1 MLSGMLQKVFKIREK
16 VAVNLG
22 GPEDEEKPFLEHLE
36 DLRTMLV
43 RIAMTLVI
51 SVFATFAFNQWLTD
65 TVQKPYVWAMNN
77 VSEEIAAELAEDPNA
92 YPADRP
98 PFEWKMPGTVKPQEG
113 FMASIN
119 VSLVAAV
126 IVSFPLLLVF
136 VLQFVMPGLRDNER
150 KVLWPA
156 LGIGFGL
163 FLTGVF
169 FSYFSVLPRAL
180 EFFALW
186 NYSKGFETIWM
197 LGDYITFSTRFILIF
212 GISFELPVVVMA
224 LVKLDFLSY
233 KVMSQTRKH
242 AIVAIAIFSAI
253 ITPTQDVMT
262 LMLLAGPL
270 YILYEICIWLARAI
284 EKKERALYP
293 EFYEEIDADQ
303 KALEEG
309 SDDDWD
315 NPDYNPWFGNDDDD
329 DDDDDLTGGSGARPR
344 AGTPPEKSESES
356 DVTSAESSE
365 TKSEPASDSTA
376 DEATSTLPE
385 SKPEGT
391 KTSDAA
397 SSESSDSDAPAPPTD
412 KPDAEKTL
420 EDFSKDDESK
430 SGS

>member
-1 MLSGMLQKVFKIREK
+1 MLSGMLHKVFKIREK

-22 GPEDEEKPFLEHLE
+22 GKEDEEKPFLEHLE

-43 RIAMTLVI
+43 RIAMTLII

-77 VSEEIAAELAEDPNA
+77 VAETIAAEVAEDPNA
-92 YPADRP
+92 YPTDRP

-126 IVSFPLLLVF
+126 IISFPLLLIF
-136 VLQFVMPGLRDNER
+136 LLQFVMPGLRDNER

-233 KVMSQTRKH
+233 QVMKKTRKH
-242 AIVAIAIFSAI
+242 AIIAITIFSAI
-253 ITPTQDVMT
+253 VTPTQDVLT
-262 LMLLAGPL
+262 LLLLAGPL
-270 YILYEICIWLARAI
+270 YVLYEICIWLARAI

-293 EFYEEIDADQ
+293 EFYAEQDADQ
-303 KALEEG
+303 KAIEEG
-309 SDDDWD
+309 TDDWD
-315 NPDYNPWFGNDDDD
+315 NPDYNPWFSDGDDD
-329 DDDDDLTGGSGARPR
+329 DDDDDLGGGARPR
-344 AGTPPEKSESES
+344 AAPPPEKE
-356 DVTSAESSE
+356 ESSE
-365 TKSEPASDSTA
+365 SRPKDDSSITDEP
-376 DEATSTLPE
+376 
-385 SKPEGT
+385 KPDVT
-391 KTSDAA
+391 DAA
-397 SSESSDSDAPAPPTD
+397 APSDTESGAEVPSATENEEAEPKPKP
-412 KPDAEKTL
+412 KPDSEKTL
-420 EDFSKDDESK
+420 EDFSKDDETN
-430 SGS
+430 

>member
-1 MLSGMLQKVFKIREK
+1 MLSGMLHKVFKIREK

-22 GPEDEEKPFLEHLE
+22 GKEDEEKPFLEHLE

-43 RIAMTLVI
+43 RIAMTLII

-65 TVQKPYVWAMNN
+65 TVQKPYVWAMNS
-77 VSEEIAAELAEDPNA
+77 VAETIAAEVAEDPNA
-92 YPADRP
+92 YPTDRP

-126 IVSFPLLLVF
+126 IVSFPLLLIF
-136 VLQFVMPGLRDNER
+136 ILQFVMPGLRDNER

-233 KVMSQTRKH
+233 QVMKKTRKH
-242 AIVAIAIFSAI
+242 AIVAIAIFSAV

-262 LMLLAGPL
+262 LMLLAVPL
-270 YILYEICIWLARAI
+270 YVLYEICIWLARAI

-293 EFYEEIDADQ
+293 EFYAEQDADQ
-303 KALEEG
+303 KAIEEG
-309 SDDDWD
+309 TDDWD
-315 NPDYNPWFGNDDDD
+315 NPDYNPWFSDDDD
-329 DDDDDLTGGSGARPR
+329 DDDDDLGGSGAGAKPH
-344 AGTPPEKSESES
+344 AGTPPEKADPSEEPGEATAVTDESRAAPDPDAKDASTPPDESKSEPEAEAPSAAESESES
-356 DVTSAESSE
+356 E
-365 TKSEPASDSTA
+365 TGTEKPKPKSDS
-376 DEATSTLPE
+376 
-385 SKPEGT
+385 
-391 KTSDAA
+391 
-397 SSESSDSDAPAPPTD
+397 
-412 KPDAEKTL
+412 EKTL
-420 EDFSKDDESK
+420 EDFSKDDE
-430 SGS
+430 GT